1 MKITTKNFQFLTD
14 VDLAWNLRLKS
25 AMPIG
30 ENGMPAPFFE
40 YALSSSWM
48 DKNLLYLNRF
58 WLDDNV
64 PVAYVYYE
72 NPANH
77 IYFALMPGY
86 ESLANEMIAYA
97 DRYMPKRQGKRPCCR
112 CVFKALSDI

>member
-1 MKITTKNFQFLTD
+1 M
-14 VDLAWNLRLKS
+14 LKS

-40 YALSSSWM
+40 HALSSSWM

-77 IYFALMPGY
+77 IFFALMPGY

-97 DRYMPKRQGKRPCCR
+97 DRYMPKRQGKGPCRR
-112 CVFKALSDI
+112 CAFKALSDIYAHGRKVYDGRR